1 MLDFFCRKIL
11 NANDSHLHFFLT
23 ALSCAKVLN
32 QSNRQPSPAPKCKSE
47 VSNRSLCCAKVRNR
61 SAKAKSARPQPTYP
75 QVIHKSDGAPKRHL
89 SPIMRTGPRCSDSKH
104 LLSRED
110 HKKPAFAGVFIFL
123 ERGQLLLCLLFQD
136 LPIRIF

>member
-1 MLDFFCRKIL
+1 MRMIL
-11 NANDSHLHFFLT
+11 IYIFFLT